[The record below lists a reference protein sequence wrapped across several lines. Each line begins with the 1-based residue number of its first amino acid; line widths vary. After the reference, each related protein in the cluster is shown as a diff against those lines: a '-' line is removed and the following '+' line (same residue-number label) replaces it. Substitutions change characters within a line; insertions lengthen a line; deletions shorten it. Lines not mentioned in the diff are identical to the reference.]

1 MGVRR
6 VAGEVLHGFD
16 NLVLVGED
24 GGKQEEEE
32 ERERVGALRRSHDRF

>member
-24 GGKQEEEE
+24 RGKQEEEE
-32 ERERVGALRRSHDRF
+32 ARERVGDLRRSHDRF